1 VPTRLIS
8 RPTAPR
14 PKFARPQ
21 ERVDVVVWI
30 SHSDNGAYIE
40 VYAIPQRVRVHF
52 VEELYAPG
60 DFLESA
66 KICREIAELRLS
78 GHWRAFLQRED
89 VRVIGSHFVDRRRP
103 SEEAYRLW
111 RLEALRFIEDL
122 PRKYP
127 TLFPPKDVAKDRE
140 HV

>member
-1 VPTRLIS
+1 MPSRLVS

-14 PKFARPQ
+14 PKSPRPQ

-60 DFLESA
+60 DLLESA

-78 GHWRAFLQRED
+78 PYWRAFLRRED
-89 VRVIGSHFVDRRRP
+89 VRVIATHFVERRKP
-103 SEEAYRLW
+103 SEEAVRLW
-111 RLEALRFIEDL
+111 RMDMLQAIETLPKRF
-122 PRKYP
+122 P
-127 TLFPPKDVAKDRE
+127 TLFPPKSVAKDSE